1 MSALDPA
8 ARHVT
13 RKVVVLGPEGAGVR
27 ATVAALRAGAVVD
40 AYPTRPLLP
49 STAAVVDRVE
59 VGGRVERLLVHA
71 APGAPA
77 LARTR
82 RRVLAEA
89 SGLLVVLDT
98 QRERLASQRAWL
110 ETLPGIVRDAAL
122 DPAQIPAVVLFN
134 KADLPPTLRAD
145 RAACEAV
152 CGAVAEFAGRPT
164 LEASAVRGDGV
175 RAAIDELLRLMRQV
189 GTVGL
194 VLLSALLF
202 GSSPLLAQPE
212 ASNAGVPLRTWS
224 EGRVVIFAGSAESR
238 LAASLLTAARA
249 RPGLPGLPALRDT
262 AWVWIAPDAATF
274 RRWVGPSAP
283 EWGAAIAFPARRV
296 IVMQGRDAGGHAGD
310 PVQTFRHELAHL
322 ALAEVL
328 GPEVPR
334 WFDEGYASF
343 AAGEWGRDEVLA
355 TSVGLVWRGVPT
367 LAGLDSAFYGGA
379 DGAQRGY
386 ALAHRAV
393 AELAALGGAAGLHRL
408 FTAWRASGS
417 FDAALR
423 SAHGLTLEGFEARF
437 RSQVRRQYGVLALAT
452 DLGLLTLVIGV
463 IVGPFWWR
471 RRRDAQARLARM
483 RAFEAAQEAAER
495 ASALAR
501 LLGEPEGDVRA
512 ANPRV

>member
-1 MSALDPA
+1 MTAIDPA
-8 ARHVT
+8 ARRVT

-27 ATVAALRAGAVVD
+27 ATVAALQAGAVVD
-40 AYPTRPLLP
+40 ADLTRPLLP
-49 STAAVVDRVE
+49 SMAAVVDCVE
-59 VGGRVERLLVHA
+59 VGGGVERLLVHA

-89 SGLLVVLDT
+89 SGLLLVLDM
-98 QRERLASQRAWL
+98 QRERLASQRAWM
-110 ETLPGIVRDAAL
+110 EALPGLVRDAAL
-122 DPAQIPAVVLFN
+122 DPVRIPAVVLFN
-134 KADLPPTLRAD
+134 KCDLPTTLRAD
-145 RAACEAV
+145 RAACEAACEV
-152 CGAVAEFAGRPT
+152 AAEFAGRPT

-175 RAAIDELLRLMRQV
+175 RAAIDALMRLMHQAGAV
-189 GTVGL
+189 VL
-194 VLLSALLF
+194 VLLCALLF
-202 GSSPLLAQPE
+202 GSSPVLAQPAE
-212 ASNAGVPLRTWS
+212 SNAGVPLRTWS
-224 EGRVVIFAGSAESR
+224 EGRVVIFAGPAESR
-238 LAASLLTAARA
+238 LAASLLAATRA

-262 AWVWIAPDAATF
+262 AWVWIAPDDATF

-296 IVMQGRDAGGHAGD
+296 IVMQGRDAGGGAGD

-343 AAGEWGRDEVLA
+343 AAGEWGRDEVLT

-367 LAGLDSAFYGGA
+367 LAGLDSAFHGGA
-379 DGAQRGY
+379 DRAQRGY

-393 AELAALGGAAGLHRL
+393 AELAALGGAAGLQRL
-408 FTAWRASGS
+408 FTAWRTAGS

-423 SAHGLTLEGFEARF
+423 AAHGLTIEGFEARF

-471 RRRDAQARLARM
+471 RRREAQARLARM
-483 RAFEAAQEAAER
+483 RAFEAAQDAAER

-501 LLGEPEGDVRA
+501 LLGEAEGDMRT
-512 ANPRV
+512 ANPGS